1 MNDFSNLI
9 GIWVSALLTVMVL
22 SYLLGDNP
30 LYRLAEHLFVGT
42 AVGYAV
48 LVAYYSL
55 LRPRLILPLLQA
67 PLENWTL
74 VVPLLLALLL
84 LARLNHSW
92 RGAGMAPLAFLLGV
106 GVALAIGGALFG
118 SVLPQVEATMLS
130 VNPADGGWG
139 VAIGNLVLVLGTVSA
154 LAYFYFTGQGDTR
167 WGRLRGGFL
176 KAWRGLGKWF
186 IMVTFGAIFASTVMA
201 RLSLLIGRLQFLI
214 TEVPKTLR

>member
-1 MNDFSNLI
+1 MSELI

-55 LRPRLILPLLQA
+55 LRPKLVLPLLQA
-67 PLENWTL
+67 PLENWAL
-74 VVPLLLALLL
+74 AVPILLSLLL
-84 LARLNHSW
+84 LARLNHKW
-92 RGAGMAPLAFLLGV
+92 HKVGIVPLAFLLGV
-106 GVALAIGGALFG
+106 GVALTIGGALFG
-118 SVLPQVEATMLS
+118 SILPQTVSTIQS

-139 VAIGNLVLVLGTVSA
+139 LAVSNLILVIGMLSSLS
-154 LAYFYFTGQGDTR
+154 YFYFTADSGAGV
-167 WGRLRGGFL
+167 GRIKSGFL
-176 KAWRGLGKWF
+176 RAWRGVGKWF
-186 IMVTFGAIFASTVMA
+186 IMITFGAIFASTVMA

-214 TEVPKTLR
+214 YELPKSLR

>member
-1 MNDFSNLI
+1 MSELI
-9 GIWVSALLTVMVL
+9 GIWISALLTLMVL

-55 LRPRLILPLLQA
+55 LRPKLVLPLLQA

-74 VVPLLLALLL
+74 AVPLLLSLLL
-84 LARLNHSW
+84 LARTNHRW
-92 RGAGMAPLAFLLGV
+92 HRVGVVPLAFLLGV

-118 SVLPQVEATMLS
+118 SILPQTVSTIQS

-139 VAIGNLVLVLGTVSA
+139 LALSNLILIVGTLSA
-154 LAYFYFTGQGDTR
+154 LSYFYFTADNGSGL
-167 WGRLRGGFL
+167 GRIKVGFL
-176 KAWRGLGKWF
+176 RAWRGLGKWF
-186 IMVTFGAIFASTVMA
+186 IMITFGAIFASTVMA

-214 TEVPKTLR
+214 YELPKSLR